1 MSQSEISNQAIQALL
16 DREAI
21 RECLYRYCRGVDR
34 GDEIALRATYW
45 DDATDRHGPYQG
57 TASGFCDWAM
67 SSRESAGRM
76 IHMIG
81 NIMIELH
88 GDHAVAESYFYAVQ
102 EDRKIADVPMEV
114 VLHGRYID
122 RFERRVGEWKVAAR
136 TVVYDWSR
144 TKPVEATT
152 EIEMFGTARR
162 PLGLRYP
169 RDTLYE
175 VRAEVLKSSER
186 HVEIAENV
194 GKKSK

>member
-1 MSQSEISNQAIQALL
+1 MSQSELPNQAVQDLL

-45 DDATDRHGPYQG
+45 NDATDRHGAYQG

-67 SSRESAGRM
+67 ELLKTAGRM
-76 IHMIG
+76 VHMIG

-88 GDHAVAESYFYAVQ
+88 GDRALAESYFHAVQ
-102 EDRKIADVPMEV
+102 EDRKTTDKPMEV
-114 VLHGRYID
+114 VLYGRYID
-122 RFERRVGEWKVAAR
+122 RFEKRGDEWKVAAR

-144 TKPVEATT
+144 TTPIEATN

-162 PLGLRYP
+162 PLGVRYP
-169 RDTLYE
+169 TDTIYE
-175 VRAEVLKSSER
+175 ARADILALNAVEVEGT
-186 HVEIAENV
+186 
-194 GKKSK
+194 GKQA

>member
-1 MSQSEISNQAIQALL
+1 MSKSELSNRAMQDLL

-34 GDEIALRATYW
+34 GDEMALRATYW
-45 DDATDRHGPYQG
+45 KDATDRHGPYQG

-67 SSRESAGRM
+67 ESLKSAGRM

-88 GDHAVAESYFYAVQ
+88 GDRALAESYFHAVQ
-102 EDRKIADVPMEV
+102 EDRKIANEPKEV
-114 VLHGRYID
+114 ILYGRYID
-122 RFERRVGEWKVAAR
+122 RFEKRGGEWKVAAR

-144 TKPVEATT
+144 TSPIEATT

-162 PLGLRYP
+162 PLGSRYP
-169 RDTLYE
+169 ADTLYE
-175 VRAEVLKSSER
+175 VRADILARSAAK
-186 HVEIAENV
+186 VEDTDQKA
-194 GKKSK
+194 

>member
-1 MSQSEISNQAIQALL
+1 MSQSEIPNQAMQDLL

-45 DDATDRHGPYQG
+45 KDATDRHGPYQG

-67 SSRESAGRM
+67 ESLKTAGRM

-88 GDHAVAESYFYAVQ
+88 GDRALAESYFHAVQ
-102 EDRKIADVPMEV
+102 EDRKIANTPTEV
-114 VLHGRYID
+114 VLYGRYID
-122 RFERRVGEWKVAAR
+122 RFEKRGGEWKVAVR

-144 TKPVEATT
+144 STPIETTT
-152 EIEMFGTARR
+152 ETEMFGTARR
-162 PLGLRYP
+162 PLGSRYP
-169 RDTLYE
+169 TDTLYE
-175 VRAEVLKSSER
+175 VRADILALNAAEVEGT
-186 HVEIAENV
+186 
-194 GKKSK
+194 GKKAS

>member
-1 MSQSEISNQAIQALL
+1 MSQSEIPNQAVQDLL

-45 DDATDRHGPYQG
+45 NDATDRHGPYRG

-67 SSRESAGRM
+67 ESLKTAGRM
-76 IHMIG
+76 VHMIG

-88 GDHAVAESYFYAVQ
+88 GDCALAESYFHAVQ
-102 EDRKIADVPMEV
+102 EDRKTTDKPMEV
-114 VLHGRYID
+114 VLYGRYID
-122 RFERRVGEWKVAAR
+122 RFEKRGDEWKVAAR

-144 TKPVEATT
+144 TTPIETTT

-162 PLGLRYP
+162 PLGSRYP
-169 RDTLYE
+169 TDTLYE
-175 VRAEVLKSSER
+175 ARADILALNAVEVEGT
-186 HVEIAENV
+186 
-194 GKKSK
+194 GKQA